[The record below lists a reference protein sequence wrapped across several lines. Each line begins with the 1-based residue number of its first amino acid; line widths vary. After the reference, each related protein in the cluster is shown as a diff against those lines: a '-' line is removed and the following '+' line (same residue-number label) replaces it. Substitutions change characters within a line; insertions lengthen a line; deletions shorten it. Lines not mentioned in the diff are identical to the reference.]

1 MNYQEARAYIEKI
14 QTELAS
20 DYTLRDVAE
29 LCERMGRPDRR
40 LRIIHIAG
48 TNGKGSVG
56 AYISNALAMC
66 GYTVGRYVSPTLFDY
81 RERIQKI
88 AGTEFGVETEWI
100 SSEEVAERMTELA
113 DNIDKMCQ
121 KGFSHPTAFEIE
133 TVMAFDQMAKWDV
146 DVAVIEVG
154 MGGMLDATNIID
166 RPLLTVFTE
175 ISMDHTRILGDTLEQ
190 IAEQKF
196 GIIKAGTPVV
206 SIRQEPVIMERLREI
221 CQRRG
226 LKLQIAEPEQLV
238 QLEFSMAGTRFFYQ
252 GSSFYLSQLGC
263 YQPENVIVALEVMK
277 QLGQL
282 GFHKINISS
291 VRAALKETK
300 WLGRFEIVSK
310 SPFLILDGAHNPSGA
325 KVLRKSLEM
334 YFPAERFTFVFGVFR
349 DKDYQGILQQMLP
362 LARRVYTVRA
372 AGERGMEPEEL
383 AGVVRQYTLKRE
395 IPVES
400 CINIAAALDKIQ
412 RQGEK
417 EKIIVFG
424 SLSFINEVYH
434 YFDTAMYI

>member
-121 KGFSHPTAFEIE
+121 KGFTHPTAFEME

-277 QLGQL
+277 QLSQL

-424 SLSFINEVYH
+424 SLSFINEVYL